1 MAVIFM
7 VEVGEYLKDSFAMRI
22 RENGRLGITSASS
35 HETEPATDVYES
47 KADMSTSWALNL
59 RMP

>member
-47 KADMSTSWALNL
+47 KADMST
-59 RMP
+59 